1 MKKLF
6 FSARFWKICILF
18 PATVF
23 LVYAECTF
31 IWMIVNYWNS
41 DRLFALV
48 GVYFFEVTGML
59 LAVCVR
65 SCVRCFQKYPTEYI
79 PLPDKK
85 WRRLFIG
92 TVLLFVIMVIATFYA
107 KAQREIAYH
116 TVVEYWDDLYEG
128 YCCRYMCVFI
138 ARAPVTGFLIWLIWD
153 KLNSWKLKRTEDS
166 MS

>member
-18 PATVF
+18 PVTVF

-59 LAVCVR
+59 LAVCVI
-65 SCVRCFQKYPTEYI
+65 SCVRCFRKYPTEHI

-85 WRRLFIG
+85 MAAIIYRYSTAFC
-92 TVLLFVIMVIATFYA
+92 
-107 KAQREIAYH
+107 
-116 TVVEYWDDLYEG
+116 DNG
-128 YCCRYMCVFI
+128 YCN
-138 ARAPVTGFLIWLIWD
+138 FLCQ
-153 KLNSWKLKRTEDS
+153 SAA
-166 MS
+166 

>member
-1 MKKLF
+1 MNKLL

-92 TVLLFVIMVIATFYA
+92 TVLLETPINELCVRCLDQKDTIMIGYW
-107 KAQREIAYH
+107 
-116 TVVEYWDDLYEG
+116 EYITLMEENLEG
-128 YCCRYMCVFI
+128 
-138 ARAPVTGFLIWLIWD
+138 L
-153 KLNSWKLKRTEDS
+153 LKTIKEHS
-166 MS
+166 A